1 MSRRFVLIPLA
12 VLLAMVL
19 IIPALGSRIGP
30 MFSSTAASL
39 DGGGGA
45 ARGSVSEARSPASS
59 GASAPAA
66 PASTASSPTSNAAQ
80 AQLGVLPSLDR
91 LVVRNISLTL
101 AVPNVQDA
109 YRQVERIAA
118 DQGGLIAGSQIRQ
131 EGDRFTASV
140 TVRVPADA
148 TTYQAT
154 LDRLRAIA
162 DRVVEEQGQ
171 TQDVSE
177 EYVDLESRL
186 RNLRATEDSLLVLY
200 GRAQRLEDVFAVQ
213 REITTIRGQIEQIE
227 GRKQA
232 LERKAAMATIALQL
246 REPATLAPR
255 QREWSP
261 VDVAA
266 DALGALSG
274 VLRGVST
281 VAIWLAVWLPLYGL
295 PLVALWLL
303 RHRLRALLS

>member
-12 VLLAMVL
+12 LVVAAVL
-19 IIPALGSRIGP
+19 IIPALGSKIEP

-39 DGGGGA
+39 DGGT
-45 ARGSVSEARSPASS
+45 ARRSASEARAPAAS
-59 GASAPAA
+59 GAAAPAA
-66 PASTASSPTSNAAQ
+66 PASTASSPSAAAAQ
-80 AQLGVLPSLDR
+80 APVAALPSLDR
-91 LVVRNISLTL
+91 LVVRNVSLTL
-101 AVPNVQDA
+101 VVPNVQDA

-118 DQGGLIAGSQIRQ
+118 DQGGVIAGSQIRQ
-131 EGDRFTASV
+131 DGDRFTASV

-200 GRAQRLEDVFAVQ
+200 GRAGRLEDVFAVQ
-213 REITTIRGQIEQIE
+213 REITNVRGQIEQIE

-246 REPATLAPR
+246 REPATLTPR

-281 VAIWLAVWLPLYGL
+281 VAIWLAIWLPFYAL
-295 PLVALWLL
+295 PVLALWLL
-303 RHRLRALLS
+303 RHRLRALFT

>member
-1 MSRRFVLIPLA
+1 MSRRRVLIPIALIVA
-12 VLLAMVL
+12 AVL
-19 IIPALGSRIGP
+19 IIPALGSKIEP

-39 DGGGGA
+39 DGGGA
-45 ARGSVSEARSPASS
+45 SRRSASEAR
-59 GASAPAA
+59 APAA
-66 PASTASSPTSNAAQ
+66 GGAPAAPPPASTASSPTGGAAQ
-80 AQLGVLPSLDR
+80 AQLGALPSLDR
-91 LVVRNISLTL
+91 LVIRNVSLTL
-101 AVPNVQDA
+101 VVPNVQDA
-109 YRQVERIAA
+109 YRQVERIAV
-118 DQGGLIAGSQIRQ
+118 DQGGSIAGSQIRQ
-131 EGDRFTASV
+131 DGDRFTASL

-200 GRAQRLEDVFAVQ
+200 GRAGRLEDVFAIQ
-213 REITTIRGQIEQIE
+213 REITTVRGQIEQIE

-261 VDVAA
+261 VEVAG
-266 DALGALSG
+266 DALGSLSG
-274 VLRGVST
+274 ALRGVST
-281 VAIWLAVWLPLYGL
+281 VAIWLAVWLPFYGL
-295 PLVALWLL
+295 PVLALWLL
-303 RHRLRALLS
+303 RHRVRALFS

>member
-1 MSRRFVLIPLA
+1 MSRRFVLIPIA
-12 VLLAMVL
+12 ILLAMVF
-19 IIPALGSRIGP
+19 IIQALGPKIST

-39 DGGGGA
+39 DGSTSHRSA
-45 ARGSVSEARSPASS
+45 SEARAPAAS
-59 GASAPAA
+59 GAPAASAPA
-66 PASTASSPTSNAAQ
+66 PPASSPTGNAAQ
-80 AQLGVLPSLDR
+80 AQLGALPSLDR
-91 LVVRNISLTL
+91 LVIRNVSLTL
-101 AVPNVQDA
+101 VVPNVQDA

-131 EGDRFTASV
+131 DGDRFTASV

-200 GRAQRLEDVFAVQ
+200 GRAGRLEDVFAVQ
-213 REITTIRGQIEQIE
+213 REITTVRGQIEQIE

-261 VDVAA
+261 VDVAG
-266 DALGALSG
+266 DALAALSG

-281 VAIWLAVWLPLYGL
+281 VAIWLAIWLPFYGL
-295 PLVALWLL
+295 PVLALWLL